1 MPTPRKVEMLAEIK
15 DRMERASIA
24 ISADYR
30 GLSVAQLTDLRRALR
45 PANVEV
51 KVVKNTLAVMAA
63 SQAGR
68 PEMSELVQGP
78 TAVAFGFGDP
88 IAPVKA
94 LAEHLR
100 ARRMQLTILGGWLA
114 DRLLGAKRTVM
125 LGALLMSA
133 GHLLMTFD
141 VTFLIALFLL
151 ILGSGCL
158 KGNISAQVGTLYPR
172 EASSLRDRGFAIF
185 STGINI
191 GSACGPLMAG
201 GLAAA
206 YGWHAGFA
214 LAAALMLLALVI
226 YIAGQRYLPDTRP
239 LRKQR
244 TTGVRLTPAE
254 RRRAWALLAVIALT
268 VPAEIAYPMVWSIGM
283 VWVDQQVSLATQ
295 WGTIPSIWFGS
306 VDSIG
311 AILSAPLL
319 IALWASQARK
329 GREPGSVTKIAIG
342 TGLIAVAALVI
353 AASNLTAARPGSVF
367 VGWALAGYLLMG
379 LAWMYYW
386 PTTLAL
392 ISRVAPRAVLSTLM
406 GGAFLSPFI
415 GHTVMGCIG
424 SFYDQMNPAAFWT
437 MDAGIAL
444 GGAVLLVMVRGPLA
458 RALEAKPGPS

>member
-1 MPTPRKVEMLAEIK
+1 MASSSVDRTSTIGGHPKGLAYLTFTEMWERFSFYGMSAMLVLYMVKQLLLPGRAENVLGLA
-15 DRMERASIA
+15 
-24 ISADYR
+24 
-30 GLSVAQLTDLRRALR
+30 ALR
-45 PANVEV
+45 SLFEFRGPMSN
-51 KVVKNTLAVMAA
+51 LAFA
-63 SQAGR
+63 SLIYGWYAG
-68 PEMSELVQGP
+68 LVYFTP
-78 TAVAFGFGDP
+78 
-88 IAPVKA
+88 
-94 LAEHLR
+94 
-100 ARRMQLTILGGWLA
+100 ILGGWIA

-125 LGALLMSA
+125 LGALLMSV
-133 GHLLMTFD
+133 GHLAMTFD
-141 VTFLIALFLL
+141 ATFLVALLLL

-239 LRKQR
+239 LTKQR
-244 TTGVRLTPAE
+244 TTGVRLTREE

-268 VPAEIAYPMVWSIGM
+268 IPAEIAYPMVWSIGM

-295 WGTIPSIWFGS
+295 WGTIPAIWFGS

-311 AILSAPLL
+311 AILAAPVL

-353 AASNLTAARPGSVF
+353 AASNLTAAGPGSVF

-392 ISRVAPRAVLSTLM
+392 ISRVAPRAVMSTLM

-415 GHTVMGCIG
+415 GHTVMGWIG
-424 SFYDQMNPAAFWT
+424 SFYDRMTPAAFWT
-437 MDAGIAL
+437 IDAVVAL
-444 GGAVLLVMVRGPLA
+444 AGAVLLIAVRGPLG
-458 RALEAKPGPS
+458 RALEAERGPD

>member
-1 MPTPRKVEMLAEIK
+1 MAAASVDRTSTIGGHPKGLAYLTFTEMWERFSFYGMSAMLALYMVK
-15 DRMERASIA
+15 
-24 ISADYR
+24 
-30 GLSVAQLTDLRRALR
+30 QLLL
-45 PANVEV
+45 P
-51 KVVKNTLAVMAA
+51 
-63 SQAGR
+63 GR
-68 PEMSELVQGP
+68 
-78 TAVAFGFGDP
+78 
-88 IAPVKA
+88 
-94 LAEHLR
+94 AEHVLGLAAVR
-100 ARRMQLTILGGWLA
+100 SLFEFRGPMSNLAFASLIYGWYAGLVYFTPILGGWIA

-125 LGALLMSA
+125 VGALLMSA
-133 GHLLMTFD
+133 GHLAMTFD
-141 VTFLIALFLL
+141 ATFLVALFLL

-214 LAAALMLLALVI
+214 LAAALMLFALVI
-226 YIAGQRYLPDTRP
+226 YIAGQRHLPDTRP
-239 LRKQR
+239 LKQER
-244 TTGVRLTPAE
+244 MAAAKLTPPQ
-254 RRRAWALLAVIALT
+254 RRRAWALLVVIALT
-268 VPAEIAYPMVWSIGM
+268 IPAEIAYPMVWSIGI

-311 AILSAPLL
+311 AILAAPLL

-342 TGLIAVAALVI
+342 TGLIGVAALVI
-353 AASNLTAARPGSVF
+353 AASNTTAAGPGSVF
-367 VGWALAGYLLMG
+367 VGWALTGYLLMG

-392 ISRVAPRAVLSTLM
+392 ISRTAPRAVMSTLM

-415 GHTVMGCIG
+415 GHSVMGWIG
-424 SFYDQMNPAAFWT
+424 SFYDRMSPAAFWM

-444 GGAVLLVMVRGPLA
+444 AGAILLVAVRGPVA
-458 RALEAKPGPS
+458 RALEAEPEAR

>member
-1 MPTPRKVEMLAEIK
+1 MAIAVADRTSTIGGHPKGLAFLTFTEMWERFSFYGMSAMLALYMVKQLLLPGHTEHVLGLAAV
-15 DRMERASIA
+15 RSLFEFRGPMSNLAFASLIYGWYA
-24 ISADYR
+24 
-30 GLSVAQLTDLRRALR
+30 GLVYFT
-45 PANVEV
+45 P
-51 KVVKNTLAVMAA
+51 
-63 SQAGR
+63 
-68 PEMSELVQGP
+68 
-78 TAVAFGFGDP
+78 
-88 IAPVKA
+88 
-94 LAEHLR
+94 
-100 ARRMQLTILGGWLA
+100 ILGGWIA

-133 GHLLMTFD
+133 GHLAMTFD
-141 VTFLIALFLL
+141 VTFLVALFLL

-191 GSACGPLMAG
+191 GSASGPLMAG
-201 GLAAA
+201 GLAAV

-214 LAAALMLLALVI
+214 LAAVLMLLALVI

-239 LRKQR
+239 LRKDR
-244 TTGVRLTPAE
+244 AAAVRLTPAE
-254 RRRAWALLAVIALT
+254 RHRTWALLAVIALT
-268 VPAEIAYPMVWSIGM
+268 IPAEIAYPMVWSIGM

-311 AILSAPLL
+311 SILAAPIL

-353 AASNLTAARPGSVF
+353 AASNMTAAGPGSVF

-379 LAWMYYW
+379 LAWMFYW

-392 ISRVAPRAVLSTLM
+392 ISRTAPRAVMSTLM

-415 GHTVMGCIG
+415 GHTVMGWIG
-424 SFYDQMNPAAFWT
+424 SFYDRMTPAAFWT
-437 MDAGIAL
+437 MDAAIAL
-444 GGAVLLVMVRGPLA
+444 AGAVLLVAVRGPLA
-458 RALEAKPGPS
+458 RALKTEPEAG